1 MNFDQGVTA
10 HELHA
15 SRIQKND
22 CVIDNVCPT
31 GLTIMAGRPKQGK
44 SIFATQMAINVAQGE
59 SFLGQF
65 NVKKSKVLYL
75 SLEESPELTAERLKR
90 ICPSFSSSWNIN
102 YTFQWL
108 SPAEG
113 GIEYL
118 DFYLEKYPDIKFV
131 IVDTLSAFIN
141 GNQSTG
147 RGYFTEYEDAR
158 KIHKVAK
165 DRGVALVLLHHTV
178 KQSSGNLND
187 LYGSSG
193 YSGTADNIL
202 LLNSDKARGIGKLQ
216 LTSRYG
222 DAEYAL
228 KFNKQQGYWEYLG
241 EFEEVDLSQ
250 ERQDILEVLLDAHGP
265 VQVKQIAK
273 ELGKNIPATSNLLIK
288 LHKQGLVWKPTYR
301 IYELTESGQKAI
313 ATQLM

>member
-1 MNFDQGVTA
+1 MSFDQGTTA

-15 SRIQKND
+15 RRIQKND
-22 CVIDNVCPT
+22 YVIDNVSPT

-44 SIFATQMAINVAQGE
+44 SILATQMATYVAQGE
-59 SFLGQF
+59 PFLGQF
-65 NVKKSKVLYL
+65 IVKKSSVLFL
-75 SLEESPELTAERLKR
+75 SLEESPELTADRLKR
-90 ICPSFSSSWNIN
+90 ICPSFSPSWNID
-102 YTFQWL
+102 YKFRWL

-118 DFYLEKYPDIKFV
+118 DFYLEQHQDIKVV
-131 IVDTLSAFIN
+131 IIDTLSAFIN
-141 GNQSTG
+141 GNQNAG
-147 RGYFTEYEDAR
+147 KGYFNEYEDAR

-165 DRGVALVLLHHTV
+165 ERGIALILLHHTV

-202 LLNSDKARGIGKLQ
+202 LLNSDKVRGIGKLQ

-241 EFEEVDLSQ
+241 EFEEFDLSQ
-250 ERQDILEVLLDAHGP
+250 ERQDILEVLVDACGP
-265 VQVKQIAK
+265 IQVNQIAR

-288 LHKQGLVWKPTYR
+288 LSKLGLAWKPSFRT
-301 IYELTESGQKAI
+301 YELTKEGHKAM
-313 ATQLM
+313 ASQLI

>member
-1 MNFDQGVTA
+1 MNFDQAITA
-10 HELHA
+10 QELLARRMQIHDYL
-15 SRIQKND
+15 INNL
-22 CVIDNVCPT
+22 IPY
-31 GLTIMAGRPKQGK
+31 GLSIMAGRPKQGK
-44 SIFATQMAINVAQGE
+44 SICATQMAICVAQGRK
-59 SFLGQF
+59 FLGQF
-65 NVKKSKVLYL
+65 PVKKYKVLFI
-75 SLEESPELTAERLKR
+75 SKEESPELTAERLKR
-90 ICPSFSSSWNIN
+90 ICPNFSQFENII

-118 DFYLEKYPDIKFV
+118 DFYLEKSPDIKLV

-141 GNQSTG
+141 GNHNAG
-147 RGYFTEYEDAR
+147 RGYFNEYEDAR

-165 DRGVALVLLHHTV
+165 ERGVALILLHHTV

-202 LLNSDKARGIGKLQ
+202 LLNSDKVRGIGKLQ

-228 KFNKQQGYWEYLG
+228 KFNKEKGCWEYLG

-250 ERQDILEVLLDAHGP
+250 ERQDILEVLVDACGP

-301 IYELTESGQKAI
+301 IYELTEAGQKVI
-313 ATQLM
+313 ASQLI

>member
-1 MNFDQGVTA
+1 MNFDQGKTA
-10 HELHA
+10 HELHHDH
-15 SRIQKND
+15 IKKND
-22 CVIDNVCPT
+22 YVIDNVIPT

-44 SIFATQMAINVAQGE
+44 SILATQMAIHVAQGK

-65 NVKKSKVLYL
+65 TVKKSSVLFL

-90 ICPSFSSSWNIN
+90 ICPSFSPSWDIK
-102 YTFQWL
+102 YAFKWL
-108 SPAEG
+108 APAEG
-113 GIEYL
+113 GTEYL
-118 DFYLEKYPDIKFV
+118 DFCLEKSPDTDLV
-131 IVDTLSAFIN
+131 IIDTLSAFNN
-141 GNQSTG
+141 GNRNAG
-147 RGYFTEYEDAR
+147 RGYFSEYEDAR
-158 KIHKVAK
+158 NVHRIAK
-165 DRGVALVLLHHTV
+165 ARGVALVLLHHTV

-228 KFNKQQGYWEYLG
+228 KFNRQKGCWEYIG
-241 EFEEVDLSQ
+241 EFDEIDLSQ
-250 ERQDILEVLLDAHGP
+250 ERQDILEVLVDACGP
-265 VQVKQIAK
+265 IQVNQIAK

-288 LHKQGLVWKPTYR
+288 LHKQGLVWKPSFRT
-301 IYELTESGQKAI
+301 YELTEAGHKAI
-313 ATQLM
+313 ANQLI

>member
-1 MNFDQGVTA
+1 MSFNKGITA
-10 HELHA
+10 QELLA
-15 SRIQKND
+15 RRIQIHDYVIND
-22 CVIDNVCPT
+22 LIAY
-31 GLTIMAGRPKQGK
+31 GLIIMAGRPKQGK
-44 SIFATQMAINVAQGE
+44 SILATQIAIHVAQGTP
-59 SFLGQF
+59 FLGQIPV
-65 NVKKSKVLYL
+65 NQSDVLFL
-75 SLEESPELTAERLKR
+75 TLEESPELTAERLKR
-90 ICPSFSSSWNIN
+90 ICPDFSQLGGII

-118 DFYLEKYPDIKFV
+118 DFYLEQHRDIKVV

-141 GNQSTG
+141 GNQNTG
-147 RGYFTEYEDAR
+147 KGYFNEYEDAR
-158 KIHKVAK
+158 KIHRVAK
-165 DRGVALVLLHHTV
+165 NRGVSLILLHHTV

-202 LLNSDKARGIGKLQ
+202 LLNSDKVRGIGKLQ

-228 KFNKQQGYWEYLG
+228 KFNKEKGCWEYLG

-250 ERQDILEVLLDAHGP
+250 ERQDILEVLVDACGP

-273 ELGKNIPATSNLLIK
+273 ELVKNIPATSNLLIK

-301 IYELTESGQKAI
+301 IYELTEAGQKVI
-313 ATQLM
+313 ASQLI